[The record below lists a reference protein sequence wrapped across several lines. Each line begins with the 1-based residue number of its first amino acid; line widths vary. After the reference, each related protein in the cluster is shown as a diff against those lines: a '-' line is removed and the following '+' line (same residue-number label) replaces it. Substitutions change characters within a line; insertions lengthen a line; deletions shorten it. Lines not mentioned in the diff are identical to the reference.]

1 MKNELKTRIKK
12 MAAVGMAVMLTA
24 GPMAAP
30 VFAASPDAV
39 LGVSGKQAGVDGLT
53 GNVTVSGIQT
63 KDKDKVTVTAYQV
76 VDGVYKD
83 NKLVKYV
90 LVDPTNAPIAAIGN
104 QDKGQAE
111 GHNDIITEAEL
122 TKIADNIQTKAFT
135 ADSGTKLTS
144 TDGTTY
150 TGSLEPGMYVVL
162 VTGATDTVYN
172 PAVVSVNLSDA
183 NADAGKDIKAG
194 SVDLSKFFQTYDGS
208 KDTDVYVKSSLSD
221 MDKNITGSQK
231 SANVSEEDQKF
242 TPDSKIDP
250 KNKDEKGNSKGDTVA
265 YGDTV
270 FFKLDGMTVPSF
282 STDYKDPVYKITD
295 TLENNSFSGITN
307 LKIKVNEKDAVKDT
321 DYTITETDGKTTF
334 TDGTSKSFQIVF
346 TKGFL
351 DAHKAD
357 ATRPTVE
364 ITYNAKLQETA
375 GLNYAENLNHAE
387 ISYSNNPNDEKSFKT
402 IKKNTYHYTFGI
414 DAALDGEDSTG
425 NQETHEFN
433 KVTKASADSG
443 KDYVDGTGVS
453 TQVTTKKSKTP
464 LAGATFTLYSD
475 EACTIPVKKGEGN
488 YTATSDTNGH
498 FSFVGL
504 DEGTYYVKETTAPA
518 KYTLSPNVYKFVIA
532 ADLDAATGIMKN
544 YSVMTSVKD
553 TSIDRGDWKT
563 AGSATYTNT
572 ISDDATASA
581 KTGDG
586 QITNNIA
593 STVTPMEVV
602 DVKLQTLPS
611 TGAAGT
617 LGLTAAAAAGMA
629 IFFTLSRNGKKKE
642 EKKAN

>member
-1 MKNELKTRIKK
+1 MKNELKTRMKK

-30 VFAASPDAV
+30 VFAEDPAATPTKSPAPV
-39 LGVSGKQAGVDGLT
+39 VGVSGEQADVSGLT
-53 GNVTVSGIQT
+53 GNITVSGIQE
-63 KDKDKVTVTAYQV
+63 KDAGSVTVKAYQV

-90 LVDPTNAPIAAIGN
+90 LMDPTNAKIAAIGE
-104 QDKGQAE
+104 QTKGQND

-122 TKIADNIQTKAFT
+122 TKIADNIQTGAFT
-135 ADSGTKLTS
+135 ADTGTALTKGG
-144 TDGTTY
+144 DGTTY
-150 TGSLEPGMYVVL
+150 TGTLEPGMYVVL

-183 NADAGKDIKAG
+183 NAG
-194 SVDLSKFFQTYDGS
+194 SGAVVGGAVGMSDFF
-208 KDTDVYVKSSLSD
+208 KENDTNVYVKSSLSD

-231 SANVSEEDQKF
+231 SAKVSQEDQDLDLKS
-242 TPDSKIDP
+242 TINPENGADGK
-250 KNKDEKGNSKGDTVA
+250 SKGDTVA

-270 FFKLDGMTVPSF
+270 FFKLDGMTIPSF
-282 STDYKDPVYKITD
+282 STDYKNPVYKITD
-295 TLENNSFSGITN
+295 TLESNSFSGITG
-307 LKIKVNEKDAVKDT
+307 LSVKVTGAEATKDT
-321 DYTITETDGKTTF
+321 DYTITEADGTKAF

-351 DAHKAD
+351 DTHKVD
-357 ATRPTVE
+357 AARPTVE

-387 ISYSNNPNDEKSFKT
+387 ISYSNNPNSESSFKT

-414 DAALDGEDSTG
+414 DAALDSEDTIG
-425 NQETHEFN
+425 NKETHEFN
-433 KVTKASADSG
+433 KVKQASQDSS
-443 KDYVDGTGVS
+443 DYQDGT
-453 TQVTTKKSKTP
+453 SKYA

-475 EACTIPVKKGEGN
+475 DACTKPVQRDEKD
-488 YTATSDTNGH
+488 YTATSDANGH
-498 FSFVGL
+498 ISFVGL
-504 DEGTYYVKETTAPA
+504 DEGTYYMKETKAPA

-544 YSVMTSVKD
+544 YSVTTYVKD
-553 TSIDRGDWKT
+553 TSVGQTDWKE

-572 ISDDATASA
+572 ISDDAIASA

-593 STVTPMEVV
+593 SVVTPMEVV

-642 EKKAN
+642 EKAE

>member
-1 MKNELKTRIKK
+1 MKNKLKTRIKK

-30 VFAASPDAV
+30 VFAEDPAATPAKSPAPV
-39 LGVSGKQAGVDGLT
+39 TGVSGEQTDVSGLT
-53 GNVTVSGIQT
+53 GNVTVSGVQA
-63 KDKDKVTVTAYQV
+63 KDAGSVTVKAYQV

-90 LVDPTNAPIAAIGN
+90 LMDPTNAKIAAIGD
-104 QDKGQAE
+104 QTKGQAE

-122 TKIADNIQTKAFT
+122 TNIADKIQTGVFT
-135 ADSGTKLTS
+135 ADSGTQLTKGE
-144 TDGTTY
+144 DGAY

-194 SVDLSKFFQTYDGS
+194 SVNLSNFFQTYDGTS
-208 KDTDVYVKSSLSD
+208 DTNVYVKSSLSG
-221 MDKNITGSQK
+221 MDKNITGSKK
-231 SANVSEEDQKF
+231 SVAASAEDQKL
-242 TPDSKIDP
+242 TLDSTIDP
-250 KNKDEKGNSKGDTVA
+250 KKATNGKSKGDTVA

-270 FFKLDGMTVPSF
+270 YFKLDGMTIPSF
-282 STDYKDPVYKITD
+282 STDYKDPVYKIID
-295 TLENNSFSGITN
+295 KLEDNSFNAITG
-307 LKIKVNEKDAVKDT
+307 LSVKVNGAEAAKDT
-321 DYTITETDGKTTF
+321 DYTITEADGTKAF

-351 DAHKAD
+351 DTHKAD
-357 ATRPTVE
+357 EKRPTVE
-364 ITYNAKLQETA
+364 ITYDATLQETA

-387 ISYSNNPNDEKSFKT
+387 ISYSNNPSDTSSFKT

-414 DAALDGEDSTG
+414 DAALDSEDTTG
-425 NQETHEFN
+425 NKETHEFN
-433 KVTKASADSG
+433 KVTKASSE
-443 KDYVDGTGVS
+443 YTDGT
-453 TQVTTKKSKTP
+453 SKYA
-464 LAGATFTLYSD
+464 LSGATFTLYSD
-475 EACTIPVKKGEGN
+475 ADCTKAVQRDEKD

-504 DEGTYYVKETTAPA
+504 DEGTYYVKETKAPA
-518 KYTLSPNVYKFVIA
+518 HYTLSPNTYRFVIA
-532 ADLDAATGIMKN
+532 ADLDDATGIMTK
-544 YSVMTSVKD
+544 YTVTTSVKD
-553 TSIDRGDWKT
+553 TSVDNSTWTD
-563 AGSATYTNT
+563 AGTATYTNT
-572 ISDDATASA
+572 ISDTAKASA
-581 KTGDG
+581 TTGDG
-586 QITNNIA
+586 QITNNVDA
-593 STVTPMEVV
+593 SSVTPIEIV

-617 LGLTAAAAAGMA
+617 LGLTAVAAAGMA

-642 EKKAN
+642 EKAE